1 MKQPKHF
8 RRNLDFLKGAWWPN
22 IQDLIR
28 AEVPCYRF
36 TQKAGDMVW
45 VGGGCVHWVQA
56 TGWCNNVAWNV
67 GPMTAKQI
75 EMALYAHEWNRLNVF
90 FLVFKPNF
98 FSRTDRWFQCNI
110 YAGNYRKKSD
120 LAIKKS
126 STPSKT

>member
-1 MKQPKHF
+1 M
-8 RRNLDFLKGAWWPN
+8 DFLKGAWWPN

-75 EMALYAHEWNRLNVF
+75 EMALYAHEWNRLNVI
-90 FLVFKPNF
+90 VRKINFK
-98 FSRTDRWFQCNI
+98 NI
-110 YAGNYRKKSD
+110 
-120 LAIKKS
+120 
-126 STPSKT
+126 